1 MKCAIFISDVCY
13 GHMVRQRQIIFAL
26 LKEIKK
32 LKITVF
38 HKRNLPI
45 LKKTFG
51 KKIKYV
57 ENFNN
62 IKLFT
67 SINGF
72 DEAKTKKMIKEWEKN
87 SKNFLSKNDE
97 ILNTFDFFVSDLVPE
112 ISFYGRKKNIPCF
125 SICHFTWDWF
135 FQKLFKKKS
144 RLSNLIADYIKMST
158 KIYFPPFT
166 FKNIL
171 TNYKNKKEV
180 NFITNKIFIKKNK
193 TKRKPSKILIMNN
206 GTGALTHS
214 INKILL
220 SLSKI
225 KNFDF
230 FVSTNNLSKIKK
242 DKIKRIKNVNL
253 INNSLKEMY
262 SYISKVDLVLAR
274 GGYNTITECLLLKK
288 PSILSYEKNNPEVNE
303 NIKIIKK
310 NNLCSS
316 MTYLDWNKT
325 RFQKKIDSFIK
336 RDYDN
341 VLRNIFK
348 RNFKNNGS
356 LQIAKDIKMELKKYD
371 KNNC

>member
-1 MKCAIFISDVCY
+1 
-13 GHMVRQRQIIFAL
+13 
-26 LKEIKK
+26 
-32 LKITVF
+32 
-38 HKRNLPI
+38 
-45 LKKTFG
+45 
-51 KKIKYV
+51 
-57 ENFNN
+57 
-62 IKLFT
+62 
-67 SINGF
+67 
-72 DEAKTKKMIKEWEKN
+72 
-87 SKNFLSKNDE
+87 
-97 ILNTFDFFVSDLVPE
+97 
-112 ISFYGRKKNIPCF
+112 
-125 SICHFTWDWF
+125 
-135 FQKLFKKKS
+135 
-144 RLSNLIADYIKMST
+144 MST